1 MRKGALSRFFSR
13 QQVLKLED
21 EVREFSKLVTNK
33 MLKSAGGEAFDVKE
47 AFNCFTAD
55 VISQFAFGE
64 PMGFVAQDG
73 WEPNFATWVKSFFN
87 SAYGMRHNALMR
99 KMAQVLPMLSDY
111 MGEDIKNVMKQMNVV
126 IPGYIK
132 AALGDPDNGRVFA
145 ELQESKI
152 LPPEEKTIYRLSGE
166 GFNFLLAGTETTAA
180 TLTVI
185 TYHLLAQPKIYARLM
200 QSLEGLDHTNLKWT
214 ELEQRPYFWA
224 VIQESLRMMP
234 GVSHR
239 SARIARNEDLF
250 YKSKDGKTEWVIDR
264 GTPIGMTSMINHWD
278 EDLFPNPDEYIPER
292 WLVDGQPNHKLQKF
306 LIAFGK
312 GSRSCIGEQ

>member
-13 QQVLKLED
+13 QQVLKLEG
-21 EVREFSKLVTNK
+21 EVREFSQLVADK
-33 MLKSAGGEAFDVKE
+33 MLQSAGSKAFDVKD

-55 VISQFAFGE
+55 IISQFAFGE
-64 PMGFVAQDG
+64 SMGFIAQEG

-87 SAYGMRHNALMR
+87 SAYMMRHNSLAR
-99 KMAQVLPMLSDY
+99 KMAQIMPMLSDY
-111 MGEDIKNVMKQMNVV
+111 MGEDIKNVMRQMNVV

-132 AALGDPDNGRVFA
+132 AALSDPDNGRVFA

-152 LPPEEKTIYRLSGE
+152 LPPEEKTMYRLSGE

-200 QSLEGLDHTNLKWT
+200 QDLEGLNHSNLKWT

-239 SARIARNEDLF
+239 SARIARDEDLV
-250 YKSKDGKTEWVIDR
+250 YKSKDGKTEWVIKR

-278 EDLFPNPDEYIPER
+278 ESLFPDPDKYIPER
-292 WLVDGQPNHKLQKF
+292 WLVDGLPNYKLQKF
-306 LIAFGK
+306 LIAFGR